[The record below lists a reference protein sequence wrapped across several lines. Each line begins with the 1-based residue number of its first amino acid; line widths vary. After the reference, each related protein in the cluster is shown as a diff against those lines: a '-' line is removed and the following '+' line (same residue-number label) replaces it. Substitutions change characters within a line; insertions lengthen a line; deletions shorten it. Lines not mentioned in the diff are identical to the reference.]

1 MKPAPFQYLRASSI
15 DDALAGLAGH
25 GDDAKVLAGGQS
37 LIALM
42 NLRLVK
48 PAVLVDI
55 NRLSDIA
62 YIREENGT
70 VAIGALTR
78 QSAVESSGVIARQC
92 PLMAEAIRFVAHR
105 PIRNRGTVGGNW
117 RMLTRP
123 RSCLR
128 W

>member
-1 MKPAPFQYLRASSI
+1 MKPAPFQYVRASSI

-78 QSAVESSGVIARQC
+78 QSAVESSGVLARQS
-92 PLMAEAIRFVAHR
+92 PLLAEASRCVAHR
-105 PIRNRGTVGGNW
+105 PSANPATVRW
-117 RMLTRP
+117 RRAP
-123 RSCLR
+123 
-128 W
+128 

>member
-1 MKPAPFQYLRASSI
+1 MKPAPFEYVRASSI

-78 QSAVESSGVIARQC
+78 QAAVESAGGIARQC
-92 PLMAEAIRFVAHR
+92 PPMAEAIRFLAHP
-105 PIRNRGTVGGNW
+105 PIRHRRTG
-117 RMLTRP
+117 
-123 RSCLR
+123 
-128 W
+128 